1 MMTRISSIV
10 LATCI
15 AASAASQLAAE
26 SALTALGKDY
36 AFPHKIDGLPSKLSD
51 FTDLQINSFTTSDG
65 VKLTYWEAG
74 RGKPLIFVP
83 GWSANGAQYI
93 NLMYLLREHYH
104 VYVLDPRN
112 QGLSQRVDYGNRIAR
127 FAADLKEFI
136 DHIGLNSAYFCGHSM
151 GSAILW
157 SFIDQ
162 YGPEPIEK
170 AVFVDQPISITSR
183 PEWSETERHDY
194 GAMVSDPEELVKMMT
209 RFLNPASPP
218 SDMADGPKFNF
229 MGKST
234 PAFENSE
241 GFANS
246 VIKNDP
252 AFMLKV
258 LYDHAANDWRD
269 VIRQKVLV
277 PVAIF
282 TGDLSPNLPSQR
294 WEHSVIPGSIL
305 HVYSADEGG
314 DHLLMFRNPVKFA
327 NDLRSFLDAGR
338 GAETRTSDAAQENG
352 IARHELLRTNTAW
365 NGVPY
370 AMYPGGTAEPVVAEI
385 TIPAHGELPWHSHP
399 MPSFAYVLAGEI
411 TVQDKQGNKRHFTKG
426 QVMPETV
433 NTAHRG
439 IVGDQPATFIVFYAR
454 TKGMALSA
462 PAQ

>member
-1 MMTRISSIV
+1 MIGLGKLIIATILINAVQVAAEPAQSV
-10 LATCI
+10 LA
-15 AASAASQLAAE
+15 
-26 SALTALGKDY
+26 KDY

-65 VKLTYWEAG
+65 VKLAYWEAG
-74 RGKPLIFVP
+74 SGKPLIFVP

-112 QGLSQRVDYGNRIAR
+112 QGLSQRVGYGNRIAR
-127 FAADLKEFI
+127 FAADLKEFA
-136 DHIGLNSAYFCGHSM
+136 DQLGLHSAYFCGHSM

-162 YGPEPIEK
+162 YGTEQIEK
-170 AVFVDQPISITSR
+170 AIFVDQPISITAR
-183 PEWSETERHDY
+183 PEWSETERRDY
-194 GAMVSDPEELVKMMT
+194 GAMLSNPEDLVKMMSQ
-209 RFLNPASPP
+209 FLSPASAP
-218 SDMADGPKFNF
+218 SDKADGPKFTF
-229 MGKST
+229 LGKST

-252 AFMLKV
+252 PFMLKV

-269 VIRQKVLV
+269 VIRQKIHV

-282 TGDLSPNLPSQR
+282 TGDLSPNLSSQR

-314 DHLLMFRNPVKFA
+314 DHLLMFRNPLKFA
-327 NDLRSFLDAGR
+327 NDLRLFLDADPNSE
-338 GAETRTSDAAQENG
+338 ARTSGVAQENG
-352 IARHELLRTNTAW
+352 ITRHELLRTDAAW
-365 NGVPY
+365 NGVQY
-370 AMYPGGTAEPVVAEI
+370 GSYPSGDAEPVVAEI

-411 TVQDKQGNKRHFTKG
+411 TVEDKQGNKKHFTHG

-439 IVGDQPATFIVFYAR
+439 IVGDQPATFIVFYAGTR
-454 TKGMALSA
+454 GVPLSV
-462 PAQ
+462 PTN